1 MVELQGD
8 VRRVVRLDVVALAPN
23 AFPLQS
29 EALPLILFIGRSDE
43 LRRSLVRV
51 EGLEF
56 LLIIGFKLNAF
67 GYEELLSL
75 QLDGHFIRNVG
86 YEKLREEL
94 QAEEDPLKA
103 DEYPV
108 MR

>member
-1 MVELQGD
+1 
-8 VRRVVRLDVVALAPN
+8 
-23 AFPLQS
+23 
-29 EALPLILFIGRSDE
+29 
-43 LRRSLVRV
+43 
-51 EGLEF
+51 
-56 LLIIGFKLNAF
+56 
-67 GYEELLSL
+67 
-75 QLDGHFIRNVG
+75 LDGHFIRNVG